1 MADNMRYRYGD
12 TNPVTSPVDSAQTI
26 EIGDLVF
33 LNTDDVRSASQSTY
47 AGGLATSQE
56 TFVDNFL
63 GVAMQGSD
71 SGDTD
76 DVRVATTGVFEFDC
90 ASATFEVG
98 DLVGPDDNSG
108 ATALTPQQVI
118 AVTQVARAIGRVAK
132 RVGTAA
138 TSVYVQ
144 IESTIMSGGPQAGT
158 EST

>member
-1 MADNMRYRYGD
+1 
-12 TNPVTSPVDSAQTI
+12 VKSPVDSAQTI

-33 LNTDDVRSASQSTY
+33 LNTDDIRSASQSTY

-56 TFVDNFL
+56 AFVDNFL
-63 GVAMQGSD
+63 GVAAQGSD
-71 SGDTD
+71 NGDTT
-76 DVRVATTGVFEFDC
+76 DVRVDTTGVFEFDC

-98 DLVGPDDNSG
+98 DLVGPDDN
-108 ATALTPQQVI
+108 ATPDALMDQQVI

-138 TSVYVQ
+138 TKVYVQ

-158 EST
+158 SST